1 MEEQNKKVGWIGLWL
16 AIGGMVLPILMVI
29 LYGMGVDDATA
40 FMCGLLFLASEV
52 AALGCGIASRK
63 SGPGRAALIIS
74 AVLLV
79 WSVLMYLLYSRGS
92 MVEGGAVEEAAAKAI
107 MDNAAAEKAATEKA
121 AAKTPTA
128 DTVKKQMTP
137 VQLALGDPVVN
148 SVGML
153 LVPLPA
159 GEFQMGSP
167 DSEPGRDDNETSH
180 LVKISKPFYLGVY
193 EVTQQQY
200 EQVMGTR
207 PWEGGN
213 QVNRPETFWQKTGP
227 DFPAVNVSHD
237 DAVEFCKKLSK
248 QEGVEYRLPTEAE
261 WEYACRAGTTT
272 ASSFGDD
279 ASKLGQYAWY
289 KESAWDIGEKYAHR
303 VGRKLANPWGLYDM
317 HGNVWEW
324 VVSDPMGPAQGTRR
338 LLRGGAFNTQPSY
351 VRSANRTYYQPAH
364 RTLNLGFRVART
376 YNLSP

>member
-74 AVLLV
+74 AVSLV
-79 WSVLMYLLYSRGS
+79 LSVLMYLSFSRAS

-137 VQLALGDPVVN
+137 AQLALGDPVVN

-167 DSEPGRDDNETSH
+167 TSEAGPNSSETPH
-180 LVKISKPFYLGVY
+180 PVKITKPFYLGVY
-193 EVTQQQY
+193 EVT
-200 EQVMGTR
+200 
-207 PWEGGN
+207 
-213 QVNRPETFWQKTGP
+213 
-227 DFPAVNVSHD
+227 
-237 DAVEFCKKLSK
+237 
-248 QEGVEYRLPTEAE
+248 
-261 WEYACRAGTTT
+261 
-272 ASSFGDD
+272 
-279 ASKLGQYAWY
+279 
-289 KESAWDIGEKYAHR
+289 
-303 VGRKLANPWGLYDM
+303 
-317 HGNVWEW
+317 
-324 VVSDPMGPAQGTRR
+324 
-338 LLRGGAFNTQPSY
+338 
-351 VRSANRTYYQPAH
+351 
-364 RTLNLGFRVART
+364 
-376 YNLSP
+376 

>member
-16 AIGGMVLPILMVI
+16 AIGGMVLPILMAI
-29 LYGMGVDDATA
+29 LMGFNDATA
-40 FMCGLLFLASEV
+40 FLCALLFLASEV

-137 VQLALGDPVVN
+137 AQLALGDPVVN

-167 DSEPGRDDNETSH
+167 TSEAGPNSSETPH
-180 LVKISKPFYLGVY
+180 PVKITKPFYLGVY

-200 EQVMGTR
+200 EKVMGAR

-213 QVNRPETFWQKTGP
+213 QVKRPGLTTYPLSHFGP
-227 DFPAVNVSHD
+227 PS
-237 DAVEFCKKLSK
+237 
-248 QEGVEYRLPTEAE
+248 
-261 WEYACRAGTTT
+261 
-272 ASSFGDD
+272 
-279 ASKLGQYAWY
+279 
-289 KESAWDIGEKYAHR
+289 I
-303 VGRKLANPWGLYDM
+303 
-317 HGNVWEW
+317 
-324 VVSDPMGPAQGTRR
+324 
-338 LLRGGAFNTQPSY
+338 LLR
-351 VRSANRTYYQPAH
+351 SA
-364 RTLNLGFRVART
+364 
-376 YNLSP
+376 